1 MLKIFHKKE
10 QKGFTLIDLIMTI
23 LIIGIL
29 AAIAV
34 PQFLSYREKA
44 YNTQAKSE
52 LKSFYTACKA
62 YFSDHPNITTC
73 STALIAVSFIP
84 SGEVN
89 IGNIPANQ
97 TLVGTT
103 SFHVAGTST
112 YIISASENI
121 TP

>member
-1 MLKIFHKKE
+1 MLKIFRKKG
-10 QKGFTLIDLIMTI
+10 QKGFTFLDLVMTI
-23 LIIGIL
+23 AIISIL

-44 YNTQAKSE
+44 YNTQAKAE
-52 LKSFYTACKA
+52 LKSFYVACKA
-62 YFSDHPNITTC
+62 YFADHPTITTC
-73 STALIAVSFIP
+73 STALIAASFIP

-112 YIISASENI
+112 YTISASENI